1 MAVNWGFLGAG
12 FVASR
17 GLAPAVHASRGANL
31 YAVASR
37 DEKRSA
43 TLEPQKVHA
52 TYNDLLADESV
63 DAVYISLSN
72 SQHLE
77 WVTKS
82 LEAGKHVLCEKPLGL
97 NASETEAM
105 FASASQSGRLLV
117 EAVWGRWHPRF
128 SRIVDA
134 ATSGVIGNIEHIE
147 TAFTFTSEMTDNYR
161 LNPLMGGGALLD
173 VGCYQAHAWVAL
185 TNGAKDLEFTALTRT
200 IGPTGID
207 LTTDVSV
214 RIDKSITAHAV
225 SSFALPSQQ
234 QFIVQGSQGKM
245 QTSAGEAFTTWNE
258 ACSLQINDVFEEFA
272 VTNAFVEMVENV
284 SNVISGEEGWVVP
297 SADSIRVAHI
307 LDSIAKHS
315 TWVADRADQ
324 QGT

>member
-1 MAVNWGFLGAG
+1 MTVNWGFLGAG
-12 FVASR
+12 YVASR
-17 GLAPAVHASRGANL
+17 GLAPAVHASRGAHL

-37 DEKRSA
+37 DELRSA
-43 TLEPQKVHA
+43 TLEPECVHA
-52 TYNDLLADESV
+52 TYESLLADKRV

-72 SQHLE
+72 SQHRE

-97 NASETEAM
+97 NAAETEAM
-105 FASASQSGRLLV
+105 FATASRSGQLLV

-128 SRIVDA
+128 SRMVEVVA
-134 ATSGVIGNIEHIE
+134 SGAIGNIEHIE

-185 TNGAKDLEFTALTRT
+185 TNGATGLEIKNLSRV
-200 IGPTGID
+200 IGPTGVD

-214 RIDKSITAHAV
+214 RINGSITAHAV

-234 QFIVQGSQGKM
+234 QFIVQGSSGTM
-245 QTSAGEAFTTWNE
+245 RTEVGESFTTWNE
-258 ACSLQINDVFEEFA
+258 ASSLQINDAVEEFA

-284 SNVISGEEGWVVP
+284 SRVIEGEEGWIVP
-297 SADSIRVAHI
+297 SSDSIRVAHI
-307 LDSIAKHS
+307 LDSIAQHS
-315 TWVADRADQ
+315 S
-324 QGT
+324 

>member
-1 MAVNWGFLGAG
+1 MTVNWGFLGAG
-12 FVASR
+12 YVASR

-37 DEKRSA
+37 DEQRSA
-43 TLEPQKVHA
+43 TLEPERVHA
-52 TYNDLLADESV
+52 SYEDLLADERV

-97 NASETEAM
+97 NATETEAM
-105 FASASQSGRLLV
+105 FDCASRSGRLLV

-128 SRIVDA
+128 SRMVEVVA
-134 ATSGVIGNIEHIE
+134 SGAIGNIQHIE
-147 TAFTFTSEMTDNYR
+147 TAFTFTSDMTDNYR

-185 TNGAKDLEFTALTRT
+185 ANGANDVAIDELSST
-200 IGPTGID
+200 IGPTGVD

-214 RIDKSITAHAV
+214 RINNSITAHSV

-234 QFIVQGSQGKM
+234 QFIVQGSSGSM
-245 QTSAGEAFTTWNE
+245 HTGVGESFTTWNE
-258 ACSLQINDVFEEFA
+258 ASALHINDVVEEFA

-284 SNVISGEEGWVVP
+284 SRVIEGEEGWIVP

-307 LDSIAKHS
+307 LDSIARH
-315 TWVADRADQ
+315 Q
-324 QGT
+324 

>member
-43 TLEPQKVHA
+43 TLEPKRVHA
-52 TYNDLLADESV
+52 TYADLLADERV

-97 NASETEAM
+97 NASETESM
-105 FASASQSGRLLV
+105 FACASRNNQHLV

-128 SRIVDA
+128 SRMIEVVA
-134 ATSGVIGNIEHIE
+134 NGTLGNIEHIE

-185 TNGAKDLEFTALTRT
+185 TNGATDLQISDLSRT
-200 IGPTGID
+200 VGPTGID

-214 RIDKSITAHAV
+214 RINKSITAHAV

-245 QTSAGEAFTTWNE
+245 QTTAGESFTTWNE
-258 ACSLQINDVFEEFA
+258 ACSLQINDVVEEFA
-272 VTNAFVEMVENV
+272 VANAFVEMVENV
-284 SNVISGEEGWVVP
+284 SNVISGKEGWIVP

-307 LDSIAKHS
+307 LDSIARHE
-315 TWVADRADQ
+315 
-324 QGT
+324 

>member
-1 MAVNWGFLGAG
+1 MTVNWGFLGAG

-17 GLAPAVHASRGANL
+17 GLAPAVHASRGADL

-37 DEKRSA
+37 DEQRSA

-52 TYNDLLADESV
+52 SYDELLADERV

-72 SQHLE
+72 SQHIE

-97 NASETEAM
+97 NAVETEAM
-105 FASASQSGRLLV
+105 FDVATRNGRLLI

-128 SRIVDA
+128 ARIVDLV
-134 ATSGVIGNIEHIE
+134 TTGSIGEIQHIE

-161 LNPLMGGGALLD
+161 LSPSMGGGALLD

-185 TNGAKDLEFTALTRT
+185 TNGAAGFSITDLART
-200 IGPTGID
+200 VGPTGID
-207 LTTDVSV
+207 LTTDVNV
-214 RIDKSITAHAV
+214 RINNNITAHAV
-225 SSFALPSQQ
+225 SSFALPSNQE
-234 QFIVQGSQGKM
+234 FMMRGSEGQIS
-245 QTSAGEAFTTWNE
+245 TAAGESFTTWNE
-258 ACSLQINDVFEEFA
+258 ASSLLVNDVLEEFP

-284 SNVISGEEGWVVP
+284 SRVLDGDAGWLVP
-297 SADSIRVAHI
+297 AADSIRVAQI
-307 LDSIAKHS
+307 LDSIAS
-315 TWVADRADQ
+315 T
-324 QGT
+324 TL

>member
-1 MAVNWGFLGAG
+1 MTVNWGFLGAG

-43 TLEPQKVHA
+43 TLEPERVHA
-52 TYNDLLADESV
+52 TYDELLADERV

-72 SQHLE
+72 SQHIE

-97 NASETEAM
+97 NAKEIGAM
-105 FASASQSGRLLV
+105 FSSATHNGRLLI

-128 SRIVDA
+128 ARMVHLVTA
-134 ATSGVIGNIEHIE
+134 GEIGDIEHIE
-147 TAFTFTSEMTDNYR
+147 TAFTFTSEMTENYR
-161 LNPLMGGGALLD
+161 LNPSMGGGALLD

-185 TNGAKDLEFTALTRT
+185 TNGATDFSITELART
-200 IGPTGID
+200 VGPTGID
-207 LTTDVSV
+207 LTTDVNV
-214 RIDKSITAHAV
+214 RINDITAHAV
-225 SSFALPSQQ
+225 SSFALPSNQ
-234 QFIVQGSQGKM
+234 QFIVRGTNGQIS
-245 QTSAGEAFTTWNE
+245 TEAGESFTTWNE
-258 ACSLQINDVFEEFA
+258 ASSLLVNDVREEFP

-284 SNVISGEEGWVVP
+284 SRVIEGDSGWVVP
-297 SADSIRVAHI
+297 STDSIRVAQI
-307 LDSIAKHS
+307 LDEITAHP
-315 TWVADRADQ
+315 
-324 QGT
+324 

>member
-1 MAVNWGFLGAG
+1 VTVNWGFLGAG
-12 FVASR
+12 YVASR
-17 GLAPAVHASRGANL
+17 GLAPAVHTSRGANL

-37 DEKRSA
+37 DEQRSA
-43 TLEPQKVHA
+43 NLQPERVHA
-52 TYNDLLADESV
+52 TYEDLLADERV

-72 SQHLE
+72 SQHIE
-77 WVTKS
+77 WVTQS

-97 NASETEAM
+97 NAIETEAM
-105 FASASQSGRLLV
+105 FASAATSDRILV

-128 SRIVDA
+128 ARMVDA
-134 ATSGVIGNIEHIE
+134 VASGEVGDVKHIE

-185 TNGAKDLEFTALTRT
+185 TNGATNVEIENLSRT
-200 IGPTGID
+200 IGPTGVD
-207 LTTDVSV
+207 LTTDVSLH
-214 RIDKSITAHAV
+214 INNSITAHSV

-234 QFIVQGSQGKM
+234 QFIVQGSNGSM
-245 QTSAGEAFTTWNE
+245 HTDVGESFTTWNE
-258 ACSLQINDVFEEFA
+258 ASSLRINDVVEEFA

-284 SNVISGEEGWVVP
+284 SRVIEGQEGWIVS

-307 LDSIAKHS
+307 LDAIARHP
-315 TWVADRADQ
+315 
-324 QGT
+324 

>member
-12 FVASR
+12 YVASR
-17 GLAPAVHASRGANL
+17 GLAPAVHASRGAHL

-37 DEKRSA
+37 DEQRSA
-43 TLEPQKVHA
+43 TLEPERVHA
-52 TYNDLLADESV
+52 TYDSLLADERV

-72 SQHLE
+72 SQHRE

-97 NASETEAM
+97 NAQETEEM
-105 FASASQSGRLLV
+105 FAIASRNRRLLV

-128 SRIVDA
+128 ARMVEVVA
-134 ATSGVIGNIEHIE
+134 SGAIGNLQHLE
-147 TAFTFTSEMTDNYR
+147 TSFTFTSEMTDNYR

-185 TNGAKDLEFTALTRT
+185 ANGAIDLQIEDLSRV
-200 IGPTGID
+200 IGPTGVD

-214 RIDKSITAHAV
+214 RIDGAITAHAV

-234 QFIVQGSQGKM
+234 QFIVQGSSGSM
-245 QTSAGEAFTTWNE
+245 RTGVGESFTTWNE
-258 ACSLQINDVFEEFA
+258 ASSLYINDVVEEFDVA
-272 VTNAFVEMVENV
+272 NAFVEMVENV
-284 SNVISGEEGWVVP
+284 SCVIEGEKGWVVP

-307 LDSIAKHS
+307 LDCIA
-315 TWVADRADQ
+315 Q
-324 QGT
+324 QKA

>member
-1 MAVNWGFLGAG
+1 MSVNWGFLGAG

-43 TLEPQKVHA
+43 TLEPERVHA
-52 TYNDLLADESV
+52 TYADLLADERV

-77 WVTKS
+77 WVMKS

-97 NASETEAM
+97 NASETESM
-105 FASASQSGRLLV
+105 FACASHSGRLLV

-128 SRIVDA
+128 SRMVDVVA
-134 ATSGVIGNIEHIE
+134 SGALGNIEHIE

-185 TNGAKDLEFTALTRT
+185 TNGATDLQISDLSRT
-200 IGPTGID
+200 VGPTRID

-214 RIDKSITAHAV
+214 RINKSITAHAV

-245 QTSAGEAFTTWNE
+245 QTTAGESFTTWNE
-258 ACSLQINDVFEEFA
+258 ACSLQINEVVEEFA
-272 VTNAFVEMVENV
+272 VANAFVEMVENV
-284 SNVISGEEGWVVP
+284 SNVISGKEGWIVP

-307 LDSIAKHS
+307 LDNIAQHPS
-315 TWVADRADQ
+315 A
-324 QGT
+324 

>member
-1 MAVNWGFLGAG
+1 MSVNWGFLGAG

-17 GLAPAVHASRGANL
+17 GLAPAVHTSRGATL

-37 DEKRSA
+37 DEERSA
-43 TLEPQKVHA
+43 ALEPQRVHA
-52 TYNDLLADESV
+52 TYDDLLADDLV

-72 SQHLE
+72 SQHIE

-97 NASETEAM
+97 TATQTSAM
-105 FASASQSGRLLV
+105 FDVATQNDRMLV

-128 SRIVDA
+128 ARMVELV
-134 ATSGVIGNIEHIE
+134 TSGEIGDIEHIE

-161 LNPLMGGGALLD
+161 LSPSMGGGALLD

-185 TNGAKDLEFTALTRT
+185 TKGATDLTITQLERT

-207 LTTDVSV
+207 LTTDLSV
-214 RIDKSITAHAV
+214 RINNTITAHSV
-225 SSFALPSQQ
+225 SSFALPSHQ
-234 QFIVQGSQGKM
+234 QFIVKGTNGQIS
-245 QTSAGEAFTTWNE
+245 TSAGESFTTWNE
-258 ACSLQINDVFEEFA
+258 ASSLLVNDVLEEFP

-284 SNVISGEEGWVVP
+284 SGAIDGEGGWTVS
-297 SADSIRVAHI
+297 SADSIRVATI
-307 LDSIAKHS
+307 LDSIAQH
-315 TWVADRADQ
+315 Q
-324 QGT
+324 

>member
-1 MAVNWGFLGAG
+1 MTVNWGFLGAG

-43 TLEPQKVHA
+43 TLEPERVHA
-52 TYNDLLADESV
+52 TYDELLADERV

-72 SQHLE
+72 SQHIE

-97 NASETEAM
+97 NAKETEAM
-105 FASASQSGRLLV
+105 FDIAAHNDQLLI

-128 SRIVDA
+128 ARIVHLVTA
-134 ATSGVIGNIEHIE
+134 GEIGDIEHIE

-161 LNPLMGGGALLD
+161 LNPSMGGGALLD

-185 TNGAKDLEFTALTRT
+185 TNGATDFSITELART
-200 IGPTGID
+200 VGPTGID
-207 LTTDVSV
+207 LTTDVNV
-214 RIDKSITAHAV
+214 RINNGVTAHAV
-225 SSFALPSQQ
+225 SSFALPSNQ
-234 QFIVQGSQGKM
+234 QFIIRGTNGQIS
-245 QTSAGEAFTTWNE
+245 TETGESFTTWNE
-258 ACSLQINDVFEEFA
+258 ASSLLVNDVREEFP

-284 SNVISGEEGWVVP
+284 SRVIEGDSGWVVP
-297 SADSIRVAHI
+297 STDSIRVAQI
-307 LDSIAKHS
+307 LDSIAN
-315 TWVADRADQ
+315 RP
-324 QGT
+324 

>member
-1 MAVNWGFLGAG
+1 MTVNWGFLGAG

-17 GLAPAVHASRGANL
+17 GLAPAVHASRGAHL

-37 DEKRSA
+37 DEQRSA
-43 TLEPQKVHA
+43 TLEPKKVHA
-52 TYNDLLADESV
+52 TYDDLLADESV

-72 SQHLE
+72 SQHIE

-97 NASETEAM
+97 NAVETEAM
-105 FASASQSGRLLV
+105 FDVATRNGRLLI

-128 SRIVDA
+128 ARMVDLV
-134 ATSGVIGNIEHIE
+134 TSGKIGDIEHIE

-161 LNPLMGGGALLD
+161 LSPSMGGGALLD

-185 TNGAKDLEFTALTRT
+185 TNGAADFTITDLART

-207 LTTDVSV
+207 LTTDVNV
-214 RIDKSITAHAV
+214 RINNITAHAV
-225 SSFALPSQQ
+225 SSFALPSNQ
-234 QFIVQGSQGKM
+234 QFIVRGSEGSIS
-245 QTSAGEAFTTWNE
+245 TAAGESFTTWNE
-258 ACSLQINDVFEEFA
+258 ASSLLVNDVVEEFP

-284 SNVISGEEGWVVP
+284 SRVIDGESGWIVSG
-297 SADSIRVAHI
+297 ADSIRVAQI
-307 LDSIAKHS
+307 LDSIAF
-315 TWVADRADQ
+315 ADV
-324 QGT
+324 

>member
-1 MAVNWGFLGAG
+1 MTVNWGFLGAG

-17 GLAPAVHASRGANL
+17 GLAPAVHASRGAHL

-37 DEKRSA
+37 DEERSA
-43 TLEPQKVHA
+43 SLETERVHA
-52 TYNDLLADESV
+52 TYDDLLADERV

-97 NASETEAM
+97 NATETEAM
-105 FASASQSGRLLV
+105 FKCASLHGRLLI

-128 SRIVDA
+128 SRMVEVVA
-134 ATSGVIGNIEHIE
+134 SGAIGDVQHIE

-161 LNPLMGGGALLD
+161 LNPAMGGGALLD

-185 TNGAKDLEFTALTRT
+185 TAGATDLEIIDLSRV
-200 IGPTGID
+200 IGSTGID

-214 RIDKSITAHAV
+214 RINKSLTAHAV

-234 QFIVQGSQGKM
+234 QFIVRGSLGQIS
-245 QTSAGEAFTTWNE
+245 TEAGESFTTWNE
-258 ACSLQINDVFEEFA
+258 ACSLRINEAVEEFP

-284 SNVISGEEGWVVP
+284 SRVIDGDQGWIVS

-307 LDSIAKHS
+307 LDTIARHP
-315 TWVADRADQ
+315 
-324 QGT
+324 

>member
-12 FVASR
+12 YVASR
-17 GLAPAVHASRGANL
+17 GLGPAVHASRGAHL

-37 DEKRSA
+37 DEARSA
-43 TLEPQKVHA
+43 SLEPERVHA
-52 TYNDLLADESV
+52 TYDSLLADDRV

-97 NASETEAM
+97 NAKETEAM
-105 FASASQSGRLLV
+105 FATASRSGRLLV

-128 SRIVDA
+128 SRMVDVVA
-134 ATSGVIGNIEHIE
+134 SGAIGNIEHIE

-161 LNPLMGGGALLD
+161 LNHLMGGGALLD

-185 TNGAKDLEFTALTRT
+185 ANGA
-200 IGPTGID
+200 TGVEIEELSRVMGQTGVD

-214 RIDKSITAHAV
+214 RINGSITAHSV

-234 QFIVQGSQGKM
+234 QFIAQGSNGSM
-245 QTSAGEAFTTWNE
+245 HTGAGESFTTWNE
-258 ACSLQINDVFEEFA
+258 ASSLHINDVIEEFA

-284 SNVISGEEGWVVP
+284 SRVIEGEEGWIVP

-307 LDSIAKHS
+307 LDSIARHP
-315 TWVADRADQ
+315 
-324 QGT
+324 

>member
-1 MAVNWGFLGAG
+1 VTVNWGFLGAG
-12 FVASR
+12 YVASR

-37 DEKRSA
+37 DEQRSA
-43 TLEPQKVHA
+43 TLEPERVHA
-52 TYNDLLADESV
+52 TYEDLLADEHV

-97 NASETEAM
+97 NATETEAM
-105 FASASQSGRLLV
+105 FDCASRSGRLLV

-128 SRIVDA
+128 SRMVEVVA
-134 ATSGVIGNIEHIE
+134 SGAIGNIQHIE
-147 TAFTFTSEMTDNYR
+147 TAFTFTSDMTDNYR

-185 TNGAKDLEFTALTRT
+185 ANGANDVAIDELSST
-200 IGPTGID
+200 IGPTGVD

-214 RIDKSITAHAV
+214 RINNSITAHSV

-234 QFIVQGSQGKM
+234 QFIVQGSSGSM
-245 QTSAGEAFTTWNE
+245 HTGVGESFTTWNE
-258 ACSLQINDVFEEFA
+258 ASALHINDVVEEFA

-284 SNVISGEEGWVVP
+284 SRVIEGEEGWIVP

-307 LDSIAKHS
+307 LDSIARH
-315 TWVADRADQ
+315 Q
-324 QGT
+324 

>member
-1 MAVNWGFLGAG
+1 
-12 FVASR
+12 
-17 GLAPAVHASRGANL
+17 
-31 YAVASR
+31 
-37 DEKRSA
+37 
-43 TLEPQKVHA
+43 VHA
-52 TYNDLLADESV
+52 TYEDLLADERV

-97 NASETEAM
+97 NATETEAM
-105 FASASQSGRLLV
+105 FDCASRSGRLLV

-128 SRIVDA
+128 ARMVDVIA
-134 ATSGVIGNIEHIE
+134 SGAIGSIEHIE

-161 LNPLMGGGALLD
+161 LNPHMGGGALLD

-185 TNGAKDLEFTALTRT
+185 AHGAKDVVISELSRT
-200 IGPTGID
+200 VGPTGVD

-214 RIDKSITAHAV
+214 RINSSITAHAV

-234 QFIVQGSQGKM
+234 QFVVRGSNGSM
-245 QTSAGEAFTTWNE
+245 HTGVGESFTTWNE
-258 ACSLQINDVFEEFA
+258 ASSLHINDVVEEFA

-284 SNVISGEEGWVVP
+284 SRVIEGEAGWVVP

-307 LDSIAKHS
+307 LDSIARH
-315 TWVADRADQ
+315 Q
-324 QGT
+324 

>member
-1 MAVNWGFLGAG
+1 
-12 FVASR
+12 
-17 GLAPAVHASRGANL
+17 
-31 YAVASR
+31 
-37 DEKRSA
+37 
-43 TLEPQKVHA
+43 VHA
-52 TYNDLLADESV
+52 TYDDLLADERV

-97 NASETEAM
+97 HASETENM
-105 FASASQSGRLLV
+105 FACASRNDRLLV

-128 SRIVDA
+128 SRMIDVVA
-134 ATSGVIGNIEHIE
+134 NGTLGNIEHIE

-185 TNGAKDLEFTALTRT
+185 TNGAKDLEIADLTRT

-214 RIDKSITAHAV
+214 RINKSVTAHAV

-234 QFIVQGSQGKM
+234 QFAVRGSQGTM
-245 QTSAGEAFTTWNE
+245 QTEAGESFTTWNE
-258 ACSLQINDVFEEFA
+258 ASSLRINEVVEEFA

-284 SNVISGEEGWVVP
+284 SNVIRGEEGWIVP
-297 SADSIRVAHI
+297 SADSIHVAHI
-307 LDSIAKHS
+307 LDSIARH
-315 TWVADRADQ
+315 Q
-324 QGT
+324 

>member
-12 FVASR
+12 YVASR
-17 GLAPAVHASRGANL
+17 GLAPAVHASRGAHL

-37 DEKRSA
+37 DEQRSA
-43 TLEPQKVHA
+43 TLEPERVHA
-52 TYNDLLADESV
+52 TYESLLADERV

-72 SQHLE
+72 SQHSE

-97 NASETEAM
+97 NAQETEEM
-105 FASASQSGRLLV
+105 FAIASRNGHLLV

-128 SRIVDA
+128 ARMVEVVA
-134 ATSGVIGNIEHIE
+134 SGAIGNIQHIE
-147 TAFTFTSEMTDNYR
+147 TAFTFASEMTDNYR

-173 VGCYQAHAWVAL
+173 VGCYQAHAWVTL
-185 TNGAKDLEFTALTRT
+185 TNGASGLEIEDLSRV
-200 IGPTGID
+200 IGPTGVD

-214 RIDKSITAHAV
+214 RINGTVTAHAV

-234 QFIVQGSQGKM
+234 QFIVQGSSGTM
-245 QTSAGEAFTTWNE
+245 RTGVGESFTTWNE
-258 ACSLQINDVFEEFA
+258 ASSLHINDVVEEFA

-284 SNVISGEEGWVVP
+284 SRVIEGHEGWVVP

-307 LDSIAKHS
+307 LDVIA
-315 TWVADRADQ
+315 Q
-324 QGT
+324 QKA

>member
-17 GLAPAVHASRGANL
+17 GLAPAVHASRGATL

-43 TLEPQKVHA
+43 TLEPERVHA
-52 TYNDLLADESV
+52 TYDDLLADERV

-105 FASASQSGRLLV
+105 FACASRSDRLLV

-128 SRIVDA
+128 SRMVDIV
-134 ATSGVIGNIEHIE
+134 TSGSIGNIEHIE
-147 TAFTFTSEMTDNYR
+147 TAFTFTSDMTDNYR

-185 TNGAKDLEFTALTRT
+185 TNGAKDLEITDLTRT

-214 RIDKSITAHAV
+214 RINKLITAHAV

-234 QFIVQGSQGKM
+234 QFVVQGSQGKM
-245 QTSAGEAFTTWNE
+245 QTASGESFTTWNE
-258 ACSLQINDVFEEFA
+258 ASSLRINEVVEEFA

-284 SNVISGEEGWVVP
+284 SNVIRGEEGWIVP

-307 LDSIAKHS
+307 LDSIARH
-315 TWVADRADQ
+315 Q
-324 QGT
+324 

>member
-1 MAVNWGFLGAG
+1 MTVNWGFLGAG

-17 GLAPAVHASRGANL
+17 GLAPAVHASRGAHL

-37 DEKRSA
+37 DEARSA
-43 TLEPQKVHA
+43 TLEPERVHA
-52 TYNDLLADESV
+52 TYDSLLADERV

-72 SQHLE
+72 SQHRE

-82 LEAGKHVLCEKPLGL
+82 LDAGKHVLCEKPLGL
-97 NASETEAM
+97 NAQETEEM
-105 FASASQSGRLLV
+105 FATASRTGRLLV

-128 SRIVDA
+128 SRIVDVV
-134 ATSGVIGNIEHIE
+134 TSGEIGDIKHIE

-161 LNPLMGGGALLD
+161 LNPSMGGGALLD

-185 TNGAKDLEFTALTRT
+185 TGGASEVQINELSRV
-200 IGPTGID
+200 IGPTGVD

-214 RIDKSITAHAV
+214 LINGSISAHAV

-234 QFIVQGSQGKM
+234 QFIVQGTNGSMRTGI
-245 QTSAGEAFTTWNE
+245 GESFTTWNE
-258 ACSLQINDVFEEFA
+258 ASSLHVNDQVEEFG
-272 VTNAFVEMVENV
+272 VTNAFVEMIEHV
-284 SNVISGEEGWVVP
+284 SLVIEGKEGWIVP

-307 LDSIAKHS
+307 LDSIARHS
-315 TWVADRADQ
+315 K
-324 QGT
+324 

>member
-1 MAVNWGFLGAG
+1 
-12 FVASR
+12 
-17 GLAPAVHASRGANL
+17 VHASSGAHL

-37 DEKRSA
+37 EEKRSA
-43 TLEPQKVHA
+43 TLEPERVHA
-52 TYNDLLADESV
+52 TYDELLADDRV

-105 FASASQSGRLLV
+105 FACATRNGRMLI

-128 SRIVDA
+128 SRMVDVV
-134 ATSGVIGNIEHIE
+134 TSGAIGRIEHIE

-161 LNPLMGGGALLD
+161 LDPLMGGGALLD

-185 TNGAKDLEFTALTRT
+185 TNGATDLEIKELART
-200 IGPTGID
+200 IGSTGID

-214 RIDKSITAHAV
+214 RINNSVTAHSV
-225 SSFALPSQQ
+225 SSFALPSEQ
-234 QFIVQGSQGKM
+234 QFIVQGSLGQM
-245 QTSAGEAFTTWNE
+245 RTEIGESFTTWNE
-258 ACSLQINDVFEEFA
+258 ASTLRINEEVEEFA
-272 VTNAFVEMVENV
+272 VTNAFVHMVENV
-284 SNVISGEEGWVVP
+284 SRVINGDEGWIVP
-297 SADSIRVAHI
+297 SADSIRVAQI
-307 LDSIAKHS
+307 LDSIARHP
-315 TWVADRADQ
+315 
-324 QGT
+324 

>member
-1 MAVNWGFLGAG
+1 VTVNWGFLGAG

-43 TLEPQKVHA
+43 TLEPERVHA
-52 TYNDLLADESV
+52 TYDELLADERV

-72 SQHLE
+72 SQHIE

-97 NASETEAM
+97 NAKEIGAM
-105 FASASQSGRLLV
+105 FSSATHNGRLLI

-128 SRIVDA
+128 ARMVHLVTA
-134 ATSGVIGNIEHIE
+134 GEIGDIEHIE
-147 TAFTFTSEMTDNYR
+147 TAFTFTSEMTENYR
-161 LNPLMGGGALLD
+161 LNPSMGGGALLD

-185 TNGAKDLEFTALTRT
+185 TNGATDFSITELART
-200 IGPTGID
+200 VGPTGID
-207 LTTDVSV
+207 LTTDVNV
-214 RIDKSITAHAV
+214 RINDITAHAV
-225 SSFALPSQQ
+225 SSFALPSNQ
-234 QFIVQGSQGKM
+234 QFIVRGTNGQIS
-245 QTSAGEAFTTWNE
+245 TEAGESFTTWNE
-258 ACSLQINDVFEEFA
+258 ASSLLVNDVREEFP

-284 SNVISGEEGWVVP
+284 SRVIEGDSGWVVP
-297 SADSIRVAHI
+297 STDSIRVAQI
-307 LDSIAKHS
+307 LDEITAHP
-315 TWVADRADQ
+315 
-324 QGT
+324 

>member
-43 TLEPQKVHA
+43 TLEPKRVHA
-52 TYNDLLADESV
+52 TYDELLADERV

-105 FASASQSGRLLV
+105 FACASQSGRLLV

-128 SRIVDA
+128 SRMVDVVA
-134 ATSGVIGNIEHIE
+134 SGALGNIEYIE

-185 TNGAKDLEFTALTRT
+185 TNGATDLQISDLSRT
-200 IGPTGID
+200 VGPTGID

-214 RIDKSITAHAV
+214 RINKSITAHAV

-245 QTSAGEAFTTWNE
+245 QTTAGESFTTWNE
-258 ACSLQINDVFEEFA
+258 ACSLQINEVVEEFA
-272 VTNAFVEMVENV
+272 VANAFVEMVENV
-284 SNVISGEEGWVVP
+284 SNVISGKEGWIVP

-307 LDSIAKHS
+307 LDNIAQHPS
-315 TWVADRADQ
+315 A
-324 QGT
+324 

>member
-17 GLAPAVHASRGANL
+17 GLAPAVHASRGADL

-37 DEKRSA
+37 DEQRSA

-52 TYNDLLADESV
+52 SYDELLADERV

-72 SQHLE
+72 SQHIE

-97 NASETEAM
+97 NANETAAM
-105 FASASQSGRLLV
+105 FDVATRNERLLI

-128 SRIVDA
+128 ARIVDLV
-134 ATSGVIGNIEHIE
+134 TTGSIGDIQHIE

-161 LNPLMGGGALLD
+161 LSPLMGGGALLD

-185 TNGAKDLEFTALTRT
+185 TNGATEFSITELART
-200 IGPTGID
+200 VGPTGID
-207 LTTDVSV
+207 LTTDVNV
-214 RIDKSITAHAV
+214 QINTNVTAHAV
-225 SSFALPSQQ
+225 SSFALPSNQ
-234 QFIVQGSQGKM
+234 QFIVRGNEGQIS
-245 QTSAGEAFTTWNE
+245 TAAGESFTTWNE
-258 ACSLQINDVFEEFA
+258 ASSLLVNDVLEEFPI
-272 VTNAFVEMVENV
+272 TNAFVEMVENV
-284 SNVISGEEGWVVP
+284 SRVLDGDDGWIV
-297 SADSIRVAHI
+297 SAADSIRVAQI
-307 LDSIAKHS
+307 LDTIAA
-315 TWVADRADQ
+315 TAL
-324 QGT
+324 